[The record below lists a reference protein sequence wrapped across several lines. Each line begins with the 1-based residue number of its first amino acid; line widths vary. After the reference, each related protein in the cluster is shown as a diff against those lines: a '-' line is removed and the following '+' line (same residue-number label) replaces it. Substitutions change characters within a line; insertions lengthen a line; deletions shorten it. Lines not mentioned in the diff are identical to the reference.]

1 MPPENA
7 VVETSIR
14 DDFEASIAAV
24 ENDDEGAITTETQ
37 TNADEEANAITSEDI
52 FSDDG
57 QETPEAKAEAKVEKE
72 AGKAAEQESESKDA
86 VDTKP
91 GDGDIDGTA
100 DDPLVSDKAA
110 DATNLDKAPESWNP
124 EAREGWKELS
134 EPVKAQI
141 AKRENEIN
149 MSLNEGAQNRK
160 TGAAFQGIADRYAQ
174 VIAAEGAPDAL
185 TGIEEL
191 VKTVATLRMGSAQ
204 QKAQKVAGF
213 IEHYGIDVGQL
224 DDILTAKITG
234 QAPAADKN
242 DPIQRMLD
250 ERLAPVNDLLAQMN
264 ETKRATQFQAN
275 QDLINE
281 VQTFKQDPA
290 HEFYT
295 DVQHDMA
302 DMVEMAQKRG
312 VNMPLQEAY
321 DKACALNPQISAAL
335 AQRTADERL
344 KNGGKVLDAKRNAA
358 SSIEGKQAGAAVV
371 DEANQSLRQTIQAG
385 FDAQTG

>member
-1 MPPENA
+1 MPPEQQQEEPN
-7 VVETSIR
+7 SIR

-24 ENDDEGAITTETQ
+24 ENDDVGAVTTETQ
-37 TNADEEANAITSEDI
+37 ANADEVANAITSEDL

-57 QETPEAKAEAKVEKE
+57 EETPEAKAEAKVEAE
-72 AGKAAEQESESKDA
+72 ADKAAEQESKPADADNDVAARGLDKDEL
-86 VDTKP
+86 DT
-91 GDGDIDGTA
+91 DA
-100 DDPLVSDKAA
+100 DDKSAQSV
-110 DATNLDKAPESWNP
+110 DKAPESWNP

-149 MSLNEGAQNRK
+149 KSLNEGAQNRK
-160 TGAAFQGIADRYAQ
+160 TGEKFQGIADRYAQ

-213 IEHYGIDVGQL
+213 IEHYGIDVNQL
-224 DDILTAKITG
+224 DDILTAKMNGTT
-234 QAPAADKN
+234 APADKN